1 MLIICNGNF
10 KSGSTW
16 LHFIVSEILKLKG
29 INIFDTKEKYT
40 NNVNSPTSIIES
52 KLNEF
57 LINEDY
63 KTNYYLTKSHYLSKK
78 TFNMKVD
85 KNIKFF
91 FIDREINDVIVSHF
105 HHFKI
110 RSKLKLSFQTYFFF
124 IGKLKAYEVI
134 MLRKLYSNFSN
145 EKNSFT
151 YNDLIHN
158 FEDSIN
164 KISNYLDLGDFDK
177 TQLKCIKKSTSIEN
191 MREKINNE
199 ELTYYPETDVK
210 KRSKLLKFGK
220 SGNWKNY
227 FTKENE
233 KTVDNICNNK
243 ASIILK
249 ISYYIFF
256 TLRRKILKV
265 E

>member
-1 MLIICNGNF
+1 MLLNKF
-10 KSGSTW
+10 
-16 LHFIVSEILKLKG
+16 LK
-29 INIFDTKEKYT
+29 
-40 NNVNSPTSIIES
+40 
-52 KLNEF
+52 
-57 LINEDY
+57 NEDY

-78 TFNMKVD
+78 TFNMKAD
-85 KNIKFF
+85 NNIKFF
-91 FIDREINDVIVSHF
+91 FIDREIKDVIVSHF

-124 IGKLKAYEVI
+124 IGKLKAYEVLN
-134 MLRKLYSNFSN
+134 LRKLYSRFSN
-145 EKNSFT
+145 QKNSFL
-151 YNDLIHN
+151 YSDLINN
-158 FEDSIN
+158 FEDSVN
-164 KISNYLDLGDFDK
+164 KISKYLDLGDFDK
-177 TQLKCIKKSTSIEN
+177 SQLTVLKKRTSIEN
-191 MREKINNE
+191 MREKINNG
-199 ELTYYPETDVK
+199 ELTYYSQTDSK
-210 KRSKLLKFGK
+210 KRKELLRFGK

>member
-16 LHFIVSEILKLKG
+16 LHFIISEILRLKE
-29 INIFDTKEKYT
+29 IHIFDTKEKYT

-52 KLNEF
+52 KLSKF
-57 LINEDY
+57 LKNEDY

-78 TFNMKVD
+78 TFNMRTD
-85 KNIKFF
+85 NHIKFL
-91 FIDREINDVIVSHF
+91 FINRDIYDVIVSHF
-105 HHFKI
+105 HHFNL

-134 MLRKLYSNFSN
+134 MLRKLYRKFANK
-145 EKNSFT
+145 KNSFL
-151 YNDLIHN
+151 YNDLINN
-158 FEDSIN
+158 FEDSVN
-164 KISNYLDLGDFDK
+164 KISNYLELGDFDK
-177 TQLKCIKKSTSIEN
+177 SQLKAIKKSTSIEI
-191 MREKINNE
+191 MREKINNG
-199 ELTYYPETDVK
+199 ELTYYSQTNFK
-210 KRSKLLKFGK
+210 KRKELLKFGK

-227 FTKENE
+227 FTTKNE
-233 KTVDNICNNK
+233 KTVNNILSDNT
-243 ASIILK
+243 SIILK
-249 ISYYIFF
+249 INYFIFF